1 MPSPTTINR
10 RAKKY
15 GHKLKQFL
23 PDCVAGTD
31 ADAVIPD
38 GTKCHSQDDDRSSHS
53 VQATLGE
60 DTAEESRSLL
70 DLSVNADWDETA
82 AELDDIGAVT
92 DDATV
97 VSDADSGI
105 VTAFTDENRDH
116 QLDLVHVGR
125 TLGYT
130 LWDDGVFSLDR
141 RKEIV
146 SEVIDEVFH
155 LKNSVAKHRPA
166 EEFAAI
172 RSRIA
177 RTRERLEKTAWQLE
191 QFGSAK
197 AAGYLRRWLPSIV
210 TFAEH
215 AVEGFEV
222 PWTSNPVERLMG
234 EVSKRC
240 KNQWMRWTAEGLEA
254 ILQLRLVKYADP
266 EYYQAFLDELLQRST
281 KTAINCDLSIE
292 STSGKVC
299 RPLCNTTH
307 FWGKWVFAGHC
318 VGFEARVFGWWSAA
332 IFGRR
337 GSVGEHALGVGIRP
351 DVHHPGRPTRWVQ
364 YLRERGIRVDQPVL
378 LPGGDAWCAGMGV
391 PRETWVGFA
400 VVAAVH
406 CWWRFDAVSVACGD
420 EHHTDRSPPP
430 VVDENRL
437 WPLWVDNSVV
447 SDVLGIEPV

>member
-1 MPSPTTINR
+1 MATVTSASNAPAPTPAQLSQLPENTSSLHYVEDTAASPDESSYFRPVEGRSRLRRAEPLSAGHRRQSVDLATSLSYRDAANHGDSFVSMPSPTTINR

-97 VSDADSGI
+97 VSDADNGI

-177 RTRERLEKTAWQLE
+177 RTRAIRETAWQLE

-197 AAGYLRRWLPSIV
+197 AAGYLRRWLPSV
-210 TFAEH
+210 
-215 AVEGFEV
+215 
-222 PWTSNPVERLMG
+222 
-234 EVSKRC
+234 
-240 KNQWMRWTAEGLEA
+240 
-254 ILQLRLVKYADP
+254 
-266 EYYQAFLDELLQRST
+266 
-281 KTAINCDLSIE
+281 
-292 STSGKVC
+292 
-299 RPLCNTTH
+299 
-307 FWGKWVFAGHC
+307 
-318 VGFEARVFGWWSAA
+318 
-332 IFGRR
+332 
-337 GSVGEHALGVGIRP
+337 
-351 DVHHPGRPTRWVQ
+351 
-364 YLRERGIRVDQPVL
+364 
-378 LPGGDAWCAGMGV
+378 
-391 PRETWVGFA
+391 
-400 VVAAVH
+400 
-406 CWWRFDAVSVACGD
+406 
-420 EHHTDRSPPP
+420 
-430 VVDENRL
+430 
-437 WPLWVDNSVV
+437 
-447 SDVLGIEPV
+447 

>member
-60 DTAEESRSLL
+60 DTAEESRSPL

-240 KNQWMRWTAEGLEA
+240 KNQWMRWTAEGWK
-254 ILQLRLVKYADP
+254 RY
-266 EYYQAFLDELLQRST
+266 ST
-281 KTAINCDLSIE
+281 
-292 STSGKVC
+292 
-299 RPLCNTTH
+299 
-307 FWGKWVFAGHC
+307 
-318 VGFEARVFGWWSAA
+318 
-332 IFGRR
+332 
-337 GSVGEHALGVGIRP
+337 SVGEVRRP
-351 DVHHPGRPTRWVQ
+351 
-364 YLRERGIRVDQPVL
+364 RV
-378 LPGGDAWCAGMGV
+378 LPSV
-391 PRETWVGFA
+391 PRRTA
-400 VVAAVH
+400 PT
-406 CWWRFDAVSVACGD
+406 FDQ
-420 EHHTDRSPPP
+420 
-430 VVDENRL
+430 
-437 WPLWVDNSVV
+437 NSNQ
-447 SDVLGIEPV
+447 L

>member
-1 MPSPTTINR
+1 MISAQQSLTTR
-10 RAKKY
+10 
-15 GHKLKQFL
+15 
-23 PDCVAGTD
+23 
-31 ADAVIPD
+31 
-38 GTKCHSQDDDRSSHS
+38 RSS
-53 VQATLGE
+53 VTLIAASSQPLP
-60 DTAEESRSLL
+60 TKTVTTSSIRPRRP
-70 DLSVNADWDETA
+70 NAG
-82 AELDDIGAVT
+82 L
-92 DDATV
+92 
-97 VSDADSGI
+97 
-105 VTAFTDENRDH
+105 H
-116 QLDLVHVGR
+116 P
-125 TLGYT
+125 

-292 STSGKVC
+292 STSGKV
-299 RPLCNTTH
+299 
-307 FWGKWVFAGHC
+307 
-318 VGFEARVFGWWSAA
+318 
-332 IFGRR
+332 
-337 GSVGEHALGVGIRP
+337 
-351 DVHHPGRPTRWVQ
+351 
-364 YLRERGIRVDQPVL
+364 
-378 LPGGDAWCAGMGV
+378 
-391 PRETWVGFA
+391 
-400 VVAAVH
+400 
-406 CWWRFDAVSVACGD
+406 
-420 EHHTDRSPPP
+420 
-430 VVDENRL
+430 
-437 WPLWVDNSVV
+437 
-447 SDVLGIEPV
+447 

>member
-215 AVEGFEV
+215 AVEGSRFRG
-222 PWTSNPVERLMG
+222 PRTPSN
-234 EVSKRC
+234 
-240 KNQWMRWTAEGLEA
+240 
-254 ILQLRLVKYADP
+254 D
-266 EYYQAFLDELLQRST
+266 
-281 KTAINCDLSIE
+281 
-292 STSGKVC
+292 
-299 RPLCNTTH
+299 
-307 FWGKWVFAGHC
+307 
-318 VGFEARVFGWWSAA
+318 
-332 IFGRR
+332 
-337 GSVGEHALGVGIRP
+337 
-351 DVHHPGRPTRWVQ
+351 
-364 YLRERGIRVDQPVL
+364 
-378 LPGGDAWCAGMGV
+378 
-391 PRETWVGFA
+391 
-400 VVAAVH
+400 
-406 CWWRFDAVSVACGD
+406 
-420 EHHTDRSPPP
+420 
-430 VVDENRL
+430 
-437 WPLWVDNSVV
+437 
-447 SDVLGIEPV
+447 